1 MSVHKN
7 LQFQGPLFELN
18 NEKKEKLQRKKVGST
33 KQDLNSLFGEHKK
46 ENEIGKDSIW
56 NSLIRKLKES
66 SLHMKCKRKH
76 LV

>member
-46 ENEIGKDSIW
+46 ENEIGKDSI
-56 NSLIRKLKES
+56 
-66 SLHMKCKRKH
+66 
-76 LV
+76 